1 MKVITLGS
9 GSKGNCALVLSE
21 NSAILIDAGITYRLV
36 EKNLENINL
45 SFNNI
50 DGILI
55 THCHKDHTAHLKT
68 IIKNTQIN
76 AYIPKKMYESIRDL
90 IPIERCIFVNDDFN
104 INDFKISFRFW

>member
-21 NSAILIDAGITYRLV
+21 KSAILIDAGITYRLV

-55 THCHKDHTAHLKT
+55 THFL
-68 IIKNTQIN
+68 
-76 AYIPKKMYESIRDL
+76 
-90 IPIERCIFVNDDFN
+90 
-104 INDFKISFRFW
+104 